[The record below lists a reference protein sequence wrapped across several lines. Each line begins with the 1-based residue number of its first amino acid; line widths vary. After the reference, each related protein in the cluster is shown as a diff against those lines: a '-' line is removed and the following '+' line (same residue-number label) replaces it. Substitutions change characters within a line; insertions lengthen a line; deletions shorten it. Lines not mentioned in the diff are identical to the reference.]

1 MAIKEGLSYNGSKF
15 DAVDGF
21 SDHVSRT
28 EELANHALVF
38 IVRGIIEKWKQPIM
52 EHLSNTA
59 LFTTQVGFAI

>member
-1 MAIKEGLSYNGSKF
+1 MAIKEGLRYNGKL

-52 EHLSNTA
+52 EHLSNNA
-59 LFTTQVGFAI
+59 LFTTRK